1 MADKTQR
8 TSVFRPDLYAG
19 KVVLITGGG
28 TGICRGITEALAAH
42 GAQTVIVS
50 RKLEALSEAAA
61 EIQAQYGPAC
71 LPIAADVRKPE
82 QVEAAIAQTLERFGR
97 LDVVVN
103 GAAGNFLCPAA
114 ALSYNAFKTVLEI
127 DTLGTWHV
135 SKAAFDAYL
144 RDNGGQILNISATLH
159 YGATPLQLH
168 PSVAKAGVDAMTRS
182 LAVEWGPLGI
192 RVNAIAPG
200 PIADTEGMKRLLPEE
215 MKAAAEQQVPLQRFG
230 RVQDVAQCALFVLSD
245 AASYVTG
252 ATLVVDGGQWLTG
265 SQLWG
270 KFGG

>member
-1 MADKTQR
+1 MTAHGSIFHK
-8 TSVFRPDLYAG
+8 DLFAG
-19 KVVLITGGG
+19 KVALITGGG
-28 TGICRGITEALAAH
+28 TGICRGITEALAEH

-50 RKLEALSEAAA
+50 RKLETLAVAAA
-61 EIQAQYGPAC
+61 EIEAAYGQPC
-71 LPIAADVRKPE
+71 LPLAADVRKPDE
-82 QVEAAIAQTLERFGR
+82 IEAAIAVAIARCGR
-97 LDVVVN
+97 IDFVIN

-114 ALSYNAFKTVLEI
+114 ALSYNAMKTVLEI
-127 DTLGTWHV
+127 DTLGTWNV
-135 SKAAFDAYL
+135 TKAAFDAYL

-182 LAVEWGPLGI
+182 LAVEWGPLNI

-200 PIADTEGMKRLLPEE
+200 PIADTEGMKRLLPEDLKE
-215 MKAAAEQQVPLQRFG
+215 AAEQQIPLQRFG
-230 RVQDVAQCALFVLSD
+230 RVRDIASSALFILSD
-245 AASYVTG
+245 AASFITG